1 MPNSHQ
7 NWRQFGKR
15 LIACVAIAALQINTM
30 APVWAALAQKPLL
43 SSSGVLPKPNVIL
56 SLDNSES
63 MALNHMPESLAGTNI
78 VRMHPEDNL
87 SIASHSILRSVAGYV
102 PATGKCVD
110 NVFEC
115 MMRSP
120 DVNTIYYNPATYY
133 RPWIDANN
141 PSARLPDSS
150 FTAAPIDP
158 LNRAKAV
165 NLSVSV
171 NEASATPIRWCRSGN
186 DCSDSR
192 KTFTPGI
199 YYKLTG
205 TATDQATSYTLVN
218 VGTDAPTHGRRQY
231 SQRLDCPNEGLCT
244 QDAEKTNFANWFT
257 YYRARILFTKAA
269 LSEAFATQGDTIR
282 LGWGFT
288 SSVTKETDRSL
299 VTDPPEVDGQRILGG
314 PSQGVRDFTD
324 SHKLTFLAAMQ
335 NISLRGST
343 PLRFVMDGVGQYF
356 KNSDRPWQDNPAS
369 GSSTGTP
376 LSCRRAY
383 NILTT
388 DGYYNDNG
396 TVHSTVNYT
405 TPTNHIGDVD
415 GQTIVDVGATRYTP
429 TKPYSDAANA
439 STLADIA
446 MYYWAHDLNTS
457 IPNKV
462 LNKAISIS
470 DPDYYDTSKDPA
482 TWQHLTQFTVGVGV
496 SGSLNPAT
504 DLAALKNGTKVWPKI
519 SSDASKIDDLW
530 HAAVN
535 SRGQFY
541 VVKDASTF
549 KTAIKNA
556 IGQTQN
562 APQSEG
568 GVATAGTT
576 IQSSTRKY
584 ISSYITNK
592 DGPWSGDFYAY
603 NLTTSGK
610 VDGEKAW
617 SVTEQA
623 NGKTPGVPPMNAAD
637 RNIVIWNAD
646 AGADAPTV
654 FDWASMGASNQALMP
669 GGSEQLVKYLRG
681 DTSKEG
687 PGADQYRERNGAR
700 FADFVNSNIVY
711 VKDHVNLKYGGLPAV
726 AVGRTTLPTG
736 DDPTGYGHFLDRKAL
751 RKPAVVFIGSNGGFL
766 HGFQDNAGSTASEDI
781 ELNKRNGTELF
792 AFVPR
797 GVLSNLPKLAQQ
809 DYGRSGGANE
819 HQYFVDGL
827 IAESD
832 AYFRGAWR
840 NVLVGSLGAGGKG
853 IYALDVTKLDALGT
867 GSLLWDKTVPNT
879 AGAGADVGYIV
890 TPPQVGVLPNGEWKV
905 FVGNGYD
912 STSGQAALLIY
923 SMSDGTLESIPVGGG
938 GGNGLGGVV
947 LVRNSN
953 QEVVGAYA
961 GDLQGN
967 LWRFEY
973 SPKTGAMVK
982 GYDEGSSKLPLFIAK
997 SDKGATQ
1004 PITAAPAVLAHP
1016 SGGNVIVF
1024 GTGKLLEST
1033 DKSNSLGVQSVYGI
1047 WDKMR
1052 VALDVDTTGLS
1063 SPFTLTGT
1071 GNPRDGVLIQQ
1082 TITAG
1087 ALAGAYNV
1095 SSAQQTSSSLG
1106 WFMDLTIQDGQRLI
1120 YPVQS
1125 ISNYVLLGTVVPS
1138 ATATDCEN
1146 LNAKGY
1152 NFLLP
1157 GLTGAQANVA
1167 ILDINGDGVVTK
1179 DDGNYSGYETG
1190 ADGNDIILPGGG
1202 GGGGP
1207 GPSGPQCS
1215 IQNTAGDVQCEL
1227 PRDPEGGY
1235 ELTDRVWKRLLNVP
1249 QPAL

>member
-1 MPNSHQ
+1 MPTSHQ
-7 NWRQFGKR
+7 NWRHFGKR

-43 SSSGVLPKPNVIL
+43 SSSGALPKPNVIL

-63 MALNHMPESLAGTNI
+63 MALNHMPESIVGTNI
-78 VRMHPEDNL
+78 VRMHPDDDL
-87 SIASHSILRSVAGYV
+87 SIASHTLLRSVAGYV
-102 PATGKCVD
+102 PATGSCND
-110 NVFEC
+110 NIFEC
-115 MMRSP
+115 KMRSP
-120 DVNTIYYNPATYY
+120 DVNTIYYNPTTYY
-133 RPWIDANN
+133 RPWFDASN
-141 PSARLPDSS
+141 PRARLPDSS
-150 FTAAPIDP
+150 FDKAPIDP
-158 LNRAKAV
+158 LNPAKTV
-165 NLSVSV
+165 DLSVSV
-171 NEASATPIRWCRSGN
+171 TAANATTIRWCRYGS
-186 DCSDSR
+186 DCVDS
-192 KTFTPGI
+192 KKAFTPGI
-199 YYKLTG
+199 YYKLG
-205 TATDQATSYTLVN
+205 VGQDANLAASYTLVN
-218 VGTDAPTHGRRQY
+218 VGTSTPSHGRTTQGFE
-231 SQRLDCPNEGLCT
+231 QRLDCPLTGNCS
-244 QDAEKTNFANWFT
+244 QAQEKTNFANWFT

-269 LSEAFATQGDTIR
+269 LSEAFATQSNTIR

-288 SSVTKETDRSL
+288 SSVTKTNNDL
-299 VTDPPEVDGQRILGG
+299 VTIAPEVDGQSILGG

-324 SHKLTFLAAMQ
+324 SHKLTFLSTMQ

-356 KNSDRPWQDNPAS
+356 KNSARPWQDDPT
-369 GSSTGTP
+369 SSTPTGTP

-388 DGYYNDNG
+388 DGYYNDN
-396 TVHSTVNYT
+396 SSRVNYT
-405 TPTNHIGDVD
+405 SSTTHIGDID
-415 GQTIVDVGATRYTP
+415 GGTIVDGGATRYTP
-429 TKPYSDAANA
+429 TAPYADAANG

-462 LNKAISIS
+462 LSKAVSIS
-470 DPDYYDTSKDPA
+470 DPDYYDTGKDPA
-482 TWQHLTQFTVGVGV
+482 SWQHLTQFTVGVGV
-496 SGSLNPAT
+496 SGSLNPTT
-504 DLAALKNGTKVWPKI
+504 DLAALKNGTKVWPNI

-541 VVKDASTF
+541 AVKDASTF
-549 KTAIKNA
+549 KTALKSA
-556 IGQTQN
+556 LGQTQN

-592 DGPWSGDFYAY
+592 DGPWSGDFSAY

-610 VDGEKAW
+610 VDGKAW

-623 NGKTPGVPPMNAAD
+623 DGKTPGVPPMTATG

-646 AGADAPTV
+646 TGTNAGRA
-654 FDWASMGASNQALMP
+654 FNWESMGASNQALMP
-669 GGSEQLVKYLRG
+669 GGSNQLVQYLRG
-681 DTSKEG
+681 DTSNEG
-687 PGADQYRERNGAR
+687 SGADQYRERNGAR

-711 VKDHVNLKYGGLPAV
+711 VKDHVNLKYGALPAA
-726 AVGRTTLPTG
+726 AVGKTTLPTG
-736 DDPTGYGHFLDRKAL
+736 DDPTGYGHFLDEKAL

-766 HGFQDNAGSTASEDI
+766 HGFQDNAGSTASEDV

-797 GVLSNLPKLAQQ
+797 GVVANLPKLAQQ
-809 DYGRSGGANE
+809 DYGRSGGNNE

-832 AYFRGAWR
+832 AYVKGAWR

-853 IYALDVTKLDALGT
+853 IYALDVTKLDELGT
-867 GSLLWDKTVPNT
+867 GSLLWDMTLPST
-879 AGAGADVGYIV
+879 TGAEADVGYIV
-890 TPPQVGVLPNGEWKV
+890 TAPQVGVLPNGEWKV

-912 STSGQAALLIY
+912 SSSGQAALLIY
-923 SMSDGTLESIPVGGG
+923 NMSDGTLESIPVGSA

-973 SPKTGAMVK
+973 SAKSGRMVR
-982 GYDEGSSKLPLFIAK
+982 GYAEGSSGLPLFIAK

-1004 PITAAPAVLAHP
+1004 PITAAPAVLTHP

-1033 DKSNSLGVQSVYGI
+1033 DKSNSLGLQSVYGI
-1047 WDKMR
+1047 WDKKR
-1052 VALDVDTTGLS
+1052 VALDVDTTELS

-1071 GNPRDGVLIQQ
+1071 TNPRDGVLIQQ

-1095 SSAQQTSSSLG
+1095 SSALQTSSSLG
-1106 WFMDLTIQDGQRLI
+1106 WYMDLTIQDGQRLI
-1120 YPVQS
+1120 YPVQT

-1138 ATATDCEN
+1138 ATANDCEN
-1146 LNAKGY
+1146 LSAKGY

-1157 GLTGAQANVA
+1157 GLTGAQAKVA
-1167 ILDINGDGVVTK
+1167 ILDINGDGVVSST
-1179 DDGNYSGYETG
+1179 DGNYSGYETG
-1190 ADGNDIILPGGG
+1190 ADGSDVILPGGG
-1202 GGGGP
+1202 GTGGP
-1207 GPSGPQCS
+1207 GDPGGPPGPKCS
-1215 IQNTAGDVQCEL
+1215 IQNTTGDVQCKL
-1227 PRDPEGGY
+1227 PGDGF
-1235 ELTDRVWKRLLNVP
+1235 TVQDRVWKRLLNVP

>member
-7 NWRQFGKR
+7 HWRHFGKR
-15 LIACVAIAALQINTM
+15 LIAYVAIAALQINTM

-43 SSSGVLPKPNVIL
+43 SSNGVMPKPNVIL

-63 MALNHMPESLAGTNI
+63 MALNHMPESVAGSFL
-78 VRMHPEDNL
+78 VRMHPDDDL
-87 SIASHSILRSVAGYV
+87 SISSHSILRSVAGYV
-102 PATGKCVD
+102 PATGKCAD

-133 RPWIDANN
+133 RPWVDANN
-141 PSARLPDSS
+141 PNARLPESS

-158 LNRAKAV
+158 LNQAKTV
-165 NLSVSV
+165 NLAASVT
-171 NEASATPIRWCRSGN
+171 EANATAVRWCRSGGN
-186 DCSDSR
+186 CSDSR
-192 KTFTPGI
+192 KAFTPGI

-205 TATDQATSYTLVN
+205 TATDQAASYTLVN
-218 VGTDAPTHGRRQY
+218 VGTSTPNHGRATY
-231 SQRLDCPNEGLCT
+231 PQRLDCPQTGNCS
-244 QDAEKTNFANWFT
+244 QAEEQQNFANWFT

-288 SSVTKETDRSL
+288 SSVTKADRTL
-299 VTDPPEVDGQRILGG
+299 VSEPPEVDGQRILGG

-324 SHKLTFLAAMQ
+324 SHKMTFLSAMQ
-335 NISLRGST
+335 NVSLRGST

-356 KNSDRPWQDNPAS
+356 KKSDRPWQDNPAN
-369 GSSTGTP
+369 STSTTTP

-396 TVHSTVNYT
+396 SVDSTVNYNSSST
-405 TPTNHIGDVD
+405 HIADVD
-415 GQTIVDVGATRYTP
+415 GGTIVDVGSTRYTP
-429 TKPYSDAANA
+429 TAPYADAANG

-462 LNKAISIS
+462 LNKAIAIS

-504 DLAALKNGTKVWPKI
+504 DLAALKNGTKVWPSI

-541 VVKDASTF
+541 AVKDAGTF

-584 ISSYITNK
+584 ISSYTTNK

-617 SVTEQA
+617 SVTDQA
-623 NGKTPGVPPMNAAD
+623 NGKTPGVPPMTAAG

-646 AGADAPTV
+646 TEVNAATV
-654 FDWASMGASNQALMP
+654 FDWASMGAGNQALMP

-687 PGADQYRERNGAR
+687 SGADQYRERNGAR

-711 VKDHVNLKYGGLPAV
+711 VKDHVNLKYGALPAV
-726 AVGRTTLPTG
+726 AVGKSVLPTG
-736 DDPTGYGHFLDRKAL
+736 DDPTGYGGFLDKKAS

-766 HGFQDNAGSTASEDI
+766 HGFQDNAGSTASEDV

-809 DYGRSGGANE
+809 DYGRSGGTNE

-832 AYFRGAWR
+832 AYFKGAWR

-867 GSLLWDKTVPNT
+867 ESLLWDKTLPST
-879 AGAGADVGYIV
+879 TGADADVGYIV
-890 TPPQVGVLPNGEWKV
+890 AAPQVGVLPNGEWKV

-912 STSGQAALLIY
+912 SRSGQAALLIY
-923 SMSDGTLESIPVGGG
+923 SMSDGALESIPVGSG

-947 LVRNSN
+947 LVRNTH

-973 SPKTGAMVK
+973 SAQSGRMVR
-982 GYDEGSSKLPLFIAK
+982 GYAEGSLPLFIAK
-997 SDKGATQ
+997 SGAGTTQ
-1004 PITAAPAVLAHP
+1004 PITAAPAVLVHP

-1033 DKSNSLGVQSVYGI
+1033 DKSNSVGLQSVYGI
-1047 WDKMR
+1047 WDKKR

-1071 GNPRDGVLIQQ
+1071 ANPRNGVLIQQ

-1087 ALAGAYNV
+1087 ALAGAYDV

-1120 YPVQS
+1120 YPVQA

-1138 ATATDCEN
+1138 ATATDCES

-1157 GLTGAQANVA
+1157 GLTGAQANLA
-1167 ILDINGDGVVTK
+1167 ILDINGDGIVNST
-1179 DDGNYSGYETG
+1179 DGNYSGYETW
-1190 ADGNDIILPGGG
+1190 ADGTDVILPGGG
-1202 GGGGP
+1202 GSGGP
-1207 GPSGPQCS
+1207 GPSGPDCS
-1215 IQNTAGDVQCEL
+1215 IQNTKGDVQCKL
-1227 PRDPEGGY
+1227 PGDPEVKGY
-1235 ELTDRVWKRLLNVP
+1235 ELKDRVWKRLLNTP
-1249 QPAL
+1249 QPPL